1 MKRFLASLFL
11 VSLVAVPIRL
21 SAQLL
26 PVLGAQRAGTS
37 SFQFLKIGA
46 GARAASMGESFVAIA
61 NDASALFWNPA
72 GITQFSENEV
82 IVGHASWFVD
92 IRHQVLGAV
101 YHLTPDD
108 AVGLSVVSLHM
119 DDMERTTETQP
130 LGTGLYF
137 TYADLAVGVSYSRRL
152 TQQFSFGATV
162 RYVEETL
169 DVLKMN
175 GVLVDLG
182 TYYWT
187 GLGTARFSAVVTNFG
202 RQIRPTGT
210 ATLYGGSTISE
221 FQEFSPPTMFR
232 FGFAVEPYQD
242 ESNSLTLSIQLNH
255 PNDNSEN
262 VSMGVEYALMRTLF
276 ARAGYKLNVDE
287 EQFSAGLGVE
297 GPVGPVQLGVDYGFA
312 AFSRLGAVHRI
323 SLLVKL

>member
-1 MKRFLASLFL
+1 MKRFLTIAVLIALYALPTGLF
-11 VSLVAVPIRL
+11 
-21 SAQLL
+21 AQLL

-37 SFQFLKIGA
+37 SFQFLKIGS
-46 GARAASMGESFVAIA
+46 GARAAAMGESFVAVA

-82 IVGHASWFVD
+82 VVGHANWFVD

-101 YHLTPDD
+101 YHVTPDD
-108 AVGLSVVSLHM
+108 AVGLSIVSLHM
-119 DDMERTTETQP
+119 DDMQRTTETQP
-130 LGTGLYF
+130 FGTGSYF
-137 TYADLAVGVSYSRRL
+137 SYGDLAVGMTYSRKL
-152 TQQFSFGATV
+152 TQQFSFGTTI

-169 DVLKMN
+169 DVLKMR

-202 RQIRPTGT
+202 SQVRPTGT
-210 ATLYGGSTISE
+210 ATLYGGTTISQ

-262 VSMGVEYALMRTLF
+262 ISLGGEYALMKTVF
-276 ARAGYKLNVDE
+276 ARAGYKINVDE
-287 EQFSAGLGVE
+287 EQFSAGLGVQ

-312 AFSRLGAVHRI
+312 AFSRLGNVHRI